1 MGDPFPALLT
11 DLYEFTM
18 AAALVAEGKA
28 DLPSVFSLYIRR
40 PPPSRGFLVAAGLD
54 DVLRFLCDLHFRPE
68 DVAALERLFP
78 FDGAFLDWLGGVR
91 FSGRVRAVPEGR
103 IVFAGEPLVEI
114 EGPFAVTQLLETYL
128 LNQMTFQTAIAT
140 KAARCRHASGG
151 RMLVDFGL
159 RRTHGTDAGMKAARC
174 GALAGFAG
182 TSNVAAA
189 ARWGI
194 PASGTMAHSFV
205 TAFGSELEAFRAF
218 ARHHRADPVLLV
230 DTYDTATGVENAIVV
245 ARELAAEGR
254 RLAAIRL
261 DSGDL
266 AGLARMARERLD
278 TAGWP
283 AVKIFASGGLD
294 EYSIEALVAAGAPI
308 DGFGVG
314 TAFGVSEDAP
324 TLESVYKLV
333 EVDGRPVAKAS
344 TGKETLPG
352 AKQVW
357 RRPGFAGDILSL
369 ASEAAPEPDAEAL
382 LVASEPVPDP
392 DPVAALE
399 AARAHFESDWE
410 LLPARYR
417 DLRNPE
423 PARLELSA
431 RLEALSRSLHPGGGV
446 SPQPGAGVSP
456 HTGRTDLESSEGN
469 RGSA

>member
-1 MGDPFPALLT
+1 MGDLSPALLT

-28 DLPSVFSLYIRR
+28 DLPSVFSLFIRR
-40 PPPSRGFLVAAGLD
+40 LPPSRGFLVAAGLD
-54 DVLRFLCDLHFRPE
+54 DVLRFLDALAFTPT
-68 DVAALERLFP
+68 DVATLEGLFP
-78 FDGAFLDWLGGVR
+78 FDRAFLDWLGGVR
-91 FSGRVRAVPEGR
+91 FTGRVRAVPEGR
-103 IVFAGEPLVEI
+103 VVFADEPLLEI
-114 EGPFAVTQLLETYL
+114 EAPFAVAQLLETYL
-128 LNQMTFQTAIAT
+128 LNQMTFQTAVAT
-140 KAARCRHASGG
+140 KAARCRHAAGG
-151 RMLVDFGL
+151 RALVDFGL

-174 GALAGFAG
+174 AALAGFAG

-189 ARWGI
+189 DRWGI

-205 TAFGSELEAFRAF
+205 TAFDSELEAFRAF

-230 DTYDTATGVENAIVV
+230 DTYDTATGVDHAVVV

-266 AGLARMARERLD
+266 GGLARMARQRLD
-278 TAGWP
+278 TAGFRE
-283 AVKIFASGGLD
+283 VKIFASGGLD
-294 EYSIEALVAAGAPI
+294 EYAIEGLVAAGAPV

-333 EVDGRPVAKAS
+333 EIGGRPVFKTS

-357 RRPGFAGDILSL
+357 RRPGFGGDVLAL
-369 ASEAAPEPDAEAL
+369 ASEPAPAAGAEPL
-382 LVASEPVPDP
+382 LEVVDPVPATDP
-392 DPVAALE
+392 PAALA
-399 AARAHFESDWE
+399 AARARFESDWE
-410 LLPARYR
+410 GLPSEAR
-417 DLRNPE
+417 DLQDPRPV
-423 PARLELSA
+423 ALEHSPGLD
-431 RLEALSRSLHPGGGV
+431 ALSRTLNK
-446 SPQPGAGVSP
+446 
-456 HTGRTDLESSEGN
+456 GRTDMESAEGN